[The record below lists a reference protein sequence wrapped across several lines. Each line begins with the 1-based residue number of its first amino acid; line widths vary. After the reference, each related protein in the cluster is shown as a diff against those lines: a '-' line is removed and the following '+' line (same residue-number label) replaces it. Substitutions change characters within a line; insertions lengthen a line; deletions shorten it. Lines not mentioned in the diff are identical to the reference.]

1 MIIKVKLQILEFE
14 VPQKSRIVLLEPQ
27 CGKFTCALV
36 CDLRGQNG
44 GQIQNLREI
53 LHQISLRGIQRTC
66 LKY

>member
-44 GQIQNLREI
+44 GQIRDQHEI
-53 LHQISLRGIQRTC
+53 LQ
-66 LKY
+66 